1 MEERKLLS
9 TLLGLPPTSF
19 SDRRTNFRLLMWLKD
34 HDSSGILLA
43 VSIRRYIHIH
53 TSSYTHIHGD
63 IYTYVLYYICILAM
77 GIFIFM
83 YMGVTAHKVEV
94 TRTKGDN
101 VLCLL
106 LRRDTSPGK

>member
-1 MEERKLLS
+1 
-9 TLLGLPPTSF
+9 
-19 SDRRTNFRLLMWLKD
+19 
-34 HDSSGILLA
+34 
-43 VSIRRYIHIH
+43 
-53 TSSYTHIHGD
+53 
-63 IYTYVLYYICILAM
+63 M
-77 GIFIFM
+77 GIFIVM